1 MKTPHRDTQGRFQL
15 GTAGGPG
22 RPPRATEANYLLAVI
37 DACPLE
43 VWQDIVKKAVADAR
57 DGCDKSRHWLASY
70 LLGSPKGT
78 APSPSTA
85 LVGRMLGTDDVLN
98 RAAKALAKPLA
109 SDEMFPIL
117 SADTA
122 RLRQLEA
129 EAKDAILAAEEA
141 SADAESTP
149 SPGLFT

>member
-85 LVGRMLGTDDVLN
+85 LVGRLLGTDKVLES
-98 RAAKALAKPLA
+98 AARTLAKPELDREMWPVLTADTDRLRAIELEAQSVILA
-109 SDEMFPIL
+109 S
-117 SADTA
+117 
-122 RLRQLEA
+122 
-129 EAKDAILAAEEA
+129 EEA
-141 SADAESTP
+141 GADA
-149 SPGLFT
+149 